1 MIKISLNSIAPAVD
15 VGHMTAFF
23 VLKSYLVHKG
33 IASDFDIRFNL
44 FEHDRSLE
52 EIANKVCGQDPDIA
66 SFSVQIWNYSKVRE
80 SCRRIKRLNPDVFV
94 LLGGPYAGF
103 MAETLMADGFT
114 DLIVKGA
121 GEDAFYHLMDR
132 VRRGDQNYSDIP
144 NLIYRKNGETIETEE
159 SPCFDL
165 SRQYY
170 PLTYDAEP
178 LDHVAYETSRG
189 CPFRCRFC
197 SWSGSRGRAVTY
209 YPMEKVERD
218 LKALYGKPELQRL
231 FIIDSDLFLDQK
243 RGVEVL
249 RRHNRLNRERKQKGL
264 PEILLEIQL
273 NPEYLNDETIDEIAR
288 LAPNDLY
295 AGCGLQ
301 TVDEHVNNVH
311 LGRKFNKARYIRN
324 LKRLDDRL
332 ERGVG
337 ISTIYGLPGET
348 YDGFRKTLDFLLTEV
363 NNKKSHM
370 LQCYR
375 LRVLPGSYFWE
386 HAEDYGLVFEEEPPH
401 CLIRSDTFPEQDMEK
416 AKRLVMMVTLFFT
429 VLREVRRFVDKKIAK
444 NRLDV
449 YEKIIAYISENHQ
462 DFVSIFDELYQGNEE
477 TEFINALMRD
487 YSLYSDHVA
496 TRQKIIRESRRI
508 VEACAESDPAA

>member
-1 MIKISLNSIAPAVD
+1 M
-15 VGHMTAFF
+15 
-23 VLKSYLVHKG
+23 LKSYLVHKG

-170 PLTYDAEP
+170 PLTYDADP

-197 SWSGSRGRAVTY
+197 SWSGFARAGGDVLSHGEGR
-209 YPMEKVERD
+209 
-218 LKALYGKPELQRL
+218 
-231 FIIDSDLFLDQK
+231 
-243 RGVEVL
+243 
-249 RRHNRLNRERKQKGL
+249 
-264 PEILLEIQL
+264 
-273 NPEYLNDETIDEIAR
+273 
-288 LAPNDLY
+288 
-295 AGCGLQ
+295 
-301 TVDEHVNNVH
+301 
-311 LGRKFNKARYIRN
+311 
-324 LKRLDDRL
+324 
-332 ERGVG
+332 
-337 ISTIYGLPGET
+337 
-348 YDGFRKTLDFLLTEV
+348 
-363 NNKKSHM
+363 
-370 LQCYR
+370 
-375 LRVLPGSYFWE
+375 
-386 HAEDYGLVFEEEPPH
+386 
-401 CLIRSDTFPEQDMEK
+401 
-416 AKRLVMMVTLFFT
+416 
-429 VLREVRRFVDKKIAK
+429 
-444 NRLDV
+444 
-449 YEKIIAYISENHQ
+449 
-462 DFVSIFDELYQGNEE
+462 
-477 TEFINALMRD
+477 
-487 YSLYSDHVA
+487 
-496 TRQKIIRESRRI
+496 TR
-508 VEACAESDPAA
+508 P